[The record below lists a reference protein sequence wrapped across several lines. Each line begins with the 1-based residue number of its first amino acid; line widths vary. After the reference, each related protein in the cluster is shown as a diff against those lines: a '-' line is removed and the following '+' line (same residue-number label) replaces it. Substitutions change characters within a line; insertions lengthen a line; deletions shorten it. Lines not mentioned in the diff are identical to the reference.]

1 MKTNCILLLTLS
13 VFSFTHAQTEK
24 GKRLIGAKTQL
35 GIGVSNHSVETA
47 DRHYLS
53 QKNTSIVLTTFAGYF
68 VKENLAIGGELL
80 FSYTRTK
87 DYDYNSTSSKTTIAF
102 APFARY
108 YFGAKKAK
116 PFVQGAVG
124 IGSLRSN
131 VEYDSSSNAY
141 EDSSTIVTYS
151 ATAGVAFFVND
162 NTAFDLSLGY
172 GGISGANNDDSEQK
186 GIQDSFGLNM
196 GISIVL

>member
-1 MKTNCILLLTLS
+1 MKTTYILLLTLS

-24 GKRLIGAKTQL
+24 GKRLVGAKTQL
-35 GIGVSNHSVETA
+35 GIGVSNHSVKTA

-87 DYDYNSTSSKTTIAF
+87 DYDYDSKSSETTIAF

-124 IGSLRSN
+124 IGSLRSK

-151 ATAGVAFFVND
+151 ATAGVAFFVSD

-172 GGISGANNDDSEQK
+172 GGFSATNNDDSERK